1 MENLIL
7 KKRVFGGFDPDSV
20 IDYITSLKAENEKL
34 KKELQE
40 KSTDDGDKSSKL
52 QETINELNNEI
63 AEHKKE
69 NSELKEEIAF
79 LKEKSKKLEQT
90 SCAENSKIAVESLN
104 LANHYV
110 RSAVKLSGEVAD
122 STVKKSESS
131 KLILGESLNTIT
143 EFEDTMAVLRKRID
157 DMMNSFDDISDNFS
171 SLKDGENLKVEPKEH
186 SGVELSLAE

>member
-52 QETINELNNEI
+52 QETINELNNKI
-63 AEHKKE
+63 AEYKKE

-131 KLILGESLNTIT
+131 KMILGESLNTIT

>member
-40 KSTDDGDKSSKL
+40 KPTDDGDKSSKL

-122 STVKKSESS
+122 STIKKSESS
-131 KLILGESLNTIT
+131 KQVLGESLNTIT
-143 EFEDTMAVLRKRID
+143 EFEDTMAILRKRID